1 MWKPKLKVEKK
12 EPKPLKSSSL
22 KNHLID
28 YFLTILR
35 CKGVEHFILELIDN
49 LPDMEMRINVRDY
62 PQVRSELKLLLQAAI
77 FFFEN

>member
-1 MWKPKLKVEKK
+1 MVKCYFLNFLSVFVPKY
-12 EPKPLKSSSL
+12 
-22 KNHLID
+22 HLID
-28 YFLTILR
+28 LTILR